1 MDLILL
7 RHPAVA
13 VPPGVCY
20 GRSDVPLA
28 SEPQAEVRRWV
39 ALLEQ
44 LYPTAGAQAGV
55 QAVHASPL
63 ARCMRIAGPLADHL
77 HLPVRRDARL
87 QELDFGRWEMQPW
100 DAIARHEI
108 DAWAQDL
115 EHARS
120 HGGESVAQLAQRVG
134 AWLSELETPAAQ
146 GPQDAAA
153 LVVTHAGVIRVL
165 AALALRLPLAACVDW
180 QLGLG
185 AWCRLRYQPVPQ
197 RWTLLSWN
205 GV

>member
-1 MDLILL
+1 MDLILV

-13 VPPGVCY
+13 VPSGVCY
-20 GRSDVPLA
+20 GRSDVALA
-28 SEPQAEVRRWV
+28 SDPQAEVRRCIAV
-39 ALLEQ
+39 LEA
-44 LYPTAGAQAGV
+44 LYPSGAGPAGV

-63 ARCMRIAGPLADHL
+63 ARCIRIAGPLAEHL
-77 HLPVRRDARL
+77 GVPVRRDARL

-120 HGGESVAQLAQRVG
+120 HGGESVAQLAQRAG
-134 AWLSELETPAAQ
+134 AWLSELET
-146 GPQDAAA
+146 AAA
-153 LVVTHAGVIRVL
+153 RGSQEAATLALTHAGVMRVL

-185 AWCRLRYQPVPQ
+185 AWCRLRYQPARQ